1 MTDAKA
7 ANTAL
12 IEAETD
18 RLLNEA
24 FAGMPDQPAPQ
35 GADNQPPGEFL
46 LTDRDFGPDD
56 LKLIDLGVER
66 PERPLL
72 ETQPPLQTDRPD
84 QIHFDILATKGSDI
98 ERLVRVGLSEHV
110 MMCPFLP
117 SAIARA
123 LANEV
128 NAMAMPIVRYADVLS
143 GDDLE
148 AIAAIPLQNDNGK
161 VIDHDSLKLPLTV
174 SAHLIFQLTDA
185 VCERL
190 VDCHLLPAEM
200 ADEMK
205 LHGRERAFTQVMA
218 ADYRASEFECLA
230 GRLHGENIL
239 TPTLILRT
247 LFIGNLDFFLAAMA
261 ARAGVSI
268 AEAGLMIFSKGRE
281 GLEQIYR
288 QAELPSE
295 FFIALSRAVEVLRDL
310 SHERR
315 SVRGLEITERIM
327 VRLRMEYDNVCPE
340 GLEHTLSQLSHF
352 VLGRSET
359 AVRGLA

>member
-1 MTDAKA
+1 MGNARTID
-7 ANTAL
+7 TAL

-18 RLLNEA
+18 KLLNEVLGELSDHA
-24 FAGMPDQPAPQ
+24 APQ
-35 GADNQPPGEFL
+35 GGGHQPSGDFL
-46 LTDRDFGPDD
+46 LADRDVGPDD

-66 PERPLL
+66 PERPRAG
-72 ETQPPLQTDRPD
+72 TRSTVQTDPPD
-84 QIHFDILATKGSDI
+84 RADTDILATKGRDI

-123 LANEV
+123 LANEID
-128 NAMAMPIVRYADVLS
+128 AMAVPVVPYAEILGS
-143 GDDLE
+143 DDLD
-148 AIAAIPLQNDNGK
+148 AIAAASIQNDSGE
-161 VIDHDSLKLPLTV
+161 VVDRDALPLTV
-174 SAHLIFQLTDA
+174 SAHLIFQLSDA

-190 VDCHLLPAEM
+190 VASRLLPAAL
-200 ADEMK
+200 ADELK
-205 LHGRERAFTQVMA
+205 LHGRERALTQVMA
-218 ADYRASEFECLA
+218 ADYRASEFERLA
-230 GRLHGENIL
+230 GSLHGENML

-261 ARAGVSI
+261 VRAGVPI
-268 AEAGLMIFSKGRE
+268 AEASLMTFSQGRE
-281 GLEQIYR
+281 GLERIYQ
-288 QAELPSE
+288 QAGLPSE
-295 FFIALSRAVEVLRDL
+295 FFIALCRAVDVLRDL

-327 VRLRMEYDNVCPE
+327 VRLRVEYDNVCPE

-359 AVRGLA
+359 AIRGLA